1 MSVDGD
7 ASHREG
13 LLDESSSGI
22 FPSAEGSYHA
32 HDFSIV
38 SVCGHSI

>member
-1 MSVDGD
+1 MSVDVD

-22 FPSAEGSYHA
+22 FPSAEGSYRA
-32 HDFSIV
+32 YDYATV
-38 SVCGHSI
+38 SACGHSV